1 MAHHVWREHNS
12 RNCLINSSLYGL
24 HTVSSLCSFCS
35 TSHFI
40 QRHSYSICNYQL
52 FECFFWCWLTRV
64 VPDKIQTALTIVCV
78 SVCTCL
84 FCLVRH
90 NKTLARHHLVT
101 SVIILEHR
109 RKNVGFV
116 HIRCRSD
123 GWRAYTTQ
131 HQVWLLTPTARLIN
145 QSRHVTTALTL
156 AHTVVQC
163 SSFFIS
169 RAYFKETLVLHI
181 LGMVWNGDLGS

>member
-1 MAHHVWREHNS
+1 MHVTCGRGLVLLWWRVVIRYVLVVLWMTSCFHIVRPMAHHVWREHNS

-123 GWRAYTTQ
+123 G
-131 HQVWLLTPTARLIN
+131 
-145 QSRHVTTALTL
+145 
-156 AHTVVQC
+156 
-163 SSFFIS
+163 
-169 RAYFKETLVLHI
+169 
-181 LGMVWNGDLGS
+181 